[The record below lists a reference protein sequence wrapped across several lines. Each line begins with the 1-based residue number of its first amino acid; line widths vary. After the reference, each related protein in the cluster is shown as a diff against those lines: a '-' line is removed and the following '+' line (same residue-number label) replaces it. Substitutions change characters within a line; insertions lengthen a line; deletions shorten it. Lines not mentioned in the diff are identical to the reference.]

1 MRVKISLL
9 GELTA
14 TVLSARV
21 ALTVDLKHVATE
33 LGLLLE
39 VVFQALLRCALR
51 ALQFTLLMSS
61 CNMLA

>member
-21 ALTVDLKHVATE
+21 ALTVDLKHVATK

-39 VVFQALLRCALR
+39 VVFEALLGCALG
-51 ALQFTLLMSS
+51 ALQLTLLMSS
-61 CNMLA
+61 